1 MLRTGFFGRLARRAL
16 GTINSLVRSTMN
28 DTPTDD
34 SRSDSDRKADA
45 WAVMIIF
52 WALVAGAVHYVSGW
66 TFDF

>member
-16 GTINSLVRSTMN
+16 GKIDSLMRSTMD
-28 DTPTDD
+28 DTPIDD
-34 SRSDSDRKADA
+34 GRSDADRKADA

>member
-1 MLRTGFFGRLARRAL
+1 
-16 GTINSLVRSTMN
+16 MN

>member
-16 GTINSLVRSTMN
+16 GTKNLLMRSTM
-28 DTPTDD
+28 DD
-34 SRSDSDRKADA
+34 IPADDGRSESDRKADA

-52 WALVAGAVHYVSGW
+52 WALVAGAVHFVSGW